1 MTDFTKDI
9 NGFSLPKVR
18 ILEEISDYAYWR
30 RNASAYI
37 TRHDPPLLRLIEEP
51 LSNSAAARTAW
62 EKGNATAKSN
72 ITLMLSEQVQ
82 IQAIPLCHDPTKTAY
97 YLWKFLESSYNA
109 SNEEAQQNLRVEPD
123 SLVYVDGSSWD
134 KNLSQ
139 FNSLIAQLAMQNV
152 VIDDKQKK
160 SMLIRWLPESLSVIS
175 TVSSAQKYMTI
186 ESFDALVR
194 AEIDRKSYP
203 HNT

>member
-1 MTDFTKDI
+1 
-9 NGFSLPKVR
+9 
-18 ILEEISDYAYWR
+18 
-30 RNASAYI
+30 
-37 TRHDPPLLRLIEEP
+37 
-51 LSNSAAARTAW
+51 
-62 EKGNATAKSN
+62 
-72 ITLMLSEQVQ
+72 MLSEQVQ